1 MRAFMVLYTVK
12 SIPLGEEQAAALKQR
27 LQDMDNEP
35 GRLSRIAGIS
45 TDIGFTRMSLT
56 TDELKP
62 FEFLNN
68 SQSEIANCLGWS
80 VLLLNNVEG
89 AKYDNL
95 KQVRQRVITDTI
107 QPDLALIEDAL
118 NTEILKRFKGYENAV
133 AYFDYSLLPEM
144 QTDMK
149 QMVDWLTIAL
159 KDGVITRNEY
169 RQALNY
175 ETEAFDVFNE
185 YSVQFGMMPLIDAL
199 TPSKIDIKITE

>member
-1 MRAFMVLYTVK
+1 M
-12 SIPLGEEQAAALKQR
+12 
-27 LQDMDNEP
+27 
-35 GRLSRIAGIS
+35 
-45 TDIGFTRMSLT
+45 
-56 TDELKP
+56 
-62 FEFLNN
+62 
-68 SQSEIANCLGWS
+68 
-80 VLLLNNVEG
+80 
-89 AKYDNL
+89 
-95 KQVRQRVITDTI
+95 
-107 QPDLALIEDAL
+107 PDLALIEDAL

-175 ETEAFDVFNE
+175 ETETFDVFNE

-199 TPSKIDIKITE
+199 TPSEIDIKITE